1 MADEVSTPNG
11 NGSPTRIPD
20 WGQWLSTQMR
30 EGFAEVN
37 RRIEEIVREPNRRI
51 DAMEREMQA
60 EKLASDLRIDGIRK
74 ENDLRLEA
82 LRKEVSTER
91 ESRISL
97 QGSLNTWK
105 WIIGIVGLPGLAGF
119 AMWLMNGQVVQVA
132 P

>member
-1 MADEVSTPNG
+1 MADDVSITNG

-51 DAMEREMQA
+51 DSMERELQA
-60 EKLASDLRIDGIRK
+60 SKLADDLRI
-74 ENDLRLEA
+74 ES
-82 LRKEVSTER
+82 LRKEISTER
-91 ESRISL
+91 EARISL

-119 AMWLMNGQVVQVA
+119 AMWLMNGQVVQVV